1 MIVLQASL
9 HPAPASLPPANM
21 AQIESLTL
29 PTYAF
34 DPQSAQTGWDV
45 TFDQAYARMESMPQ
59 MFLEP
64 DGSWFWTSPAGE
76 PRWQLEGNLYDAG
89 ALLGYVD
96 IKGFCPR
103 PAMEK
108 LLGCLGWPANSI
120 MVQVSRLGLF
130 ITADD
135 FLKVIDKTSTDQK

>member
-1 MIVLQASL
+1 MPVLQASL
-9 HPAPASLPPANM
+9 HPAPASLPAASM
-21 AQIESLTL
+21 AQVESLTL

-34 DPQSAQTGWDV
+34 DPQSAQQGWDV
-45 TFDQAYARMESMPQ
+45 TFDEAYAAMEGLPQ

-64 DGSWFWTSPAGE
+64 DGSWFWTAPASE

-89 ALLGYVD
+89 PRLGYVD

-103 PAMEK
+103 PAMER
-108 LLGCLGWPANSI
+108 LLHCLGWPKSSI
-120 MVQVSRLGLF
+120 LVQVSRLGLF

-135 FLKVIDKTSTDQK
+135 FLKLIDSQTK